1 VAIEGDTALVGAEW
15 DDEEGFDSGS
25 AYVFV
30 RSDTGWTQQAKLTPS
45 DGAEGDFFGRSVAV
59 NGDTAVIGAVY
70 DDDRGLQSGS
80 AYVFVRSGTSWTQ
93 QAKLLA
99 SDGEWV
105 DTFGSSVAV
114 DGDTVLV
121 GAAGD
126 DDSGNSSGSAYV
138 FVRNG
143 TSWTQQIKL
152 WAADGA
158 ADDNFGSSV
167 ALDGNAAVIGAYGD
181 DAGDNDQYSKSGS
194 AYVFVRNGTSWSQQ
208 VKLLAPDG
216 ETEDVFGYSVAVSG
230 STALIGVYGD
240 DDKGMN
246 SGSAYVFGFLD
257 VQPPEVTNV
266 LANPISAPANT
277 TITVSANIDDSSA
290 GNSVITSA
298 EYSLDG
304 GDWIAMTASDGGFDS
319 PIEDVEATTSSFSEV
334 GVHELCVRGTDASGI
349 SSSGDDCMLFVVYD
363 PDAGFV
369 TGGGWINSPE
379 GAYKPDALL
388 ASKAAFGFVSEYKKG
403 AETPTG
409 NTEFQFH
416 AADLNFHSN
425 SYEWLVVTGSNYARF
440 KGVGAI
446 NGMGDYK
453 FMLWAGDG
461 DPDTFRIRIWQ
472 EDETTGDETD
482 VYDNGFDQAIGGGSI
497 VVHAT
502 EK

>member
-1 VAIEGDTALVGAEW
+1 
-15 DDEEGFDSGS
+15 
-25 AYVFV
+25 
-30 RSDTGWTQQAKLTPS
+30 
-45 DGAEGDFFGRSVAV
+45 
-59 NGDTAVIGAVY
+59 
-70 DDDRGLQSGS
+70 
-80 AYVFVRSGTSWTQ
+80 
-93 QAKLLA
+93 
-99 SDGEWV
+99 
-105 DTFGSSVAV
+105 VAV

-277 TITVSANIDDSSA
+277 TITVSANVDDSSA

-298 EYSLDG
+298 EYRLDG
-304 GDWIAMTASDGGFDS
+304 GDWIAMTASDGAFDS